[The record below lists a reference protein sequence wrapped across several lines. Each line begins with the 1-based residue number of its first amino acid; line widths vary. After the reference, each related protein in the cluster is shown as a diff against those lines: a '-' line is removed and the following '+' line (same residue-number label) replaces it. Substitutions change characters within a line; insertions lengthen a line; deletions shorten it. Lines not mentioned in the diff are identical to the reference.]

1 MRISETEHYSQETEG
16 IRITVFPEYLEE
28 SSEPND
34 SIFAF
39 CYTIIIENVSG
50 GEIQLLERHWK
61 IYSGG
66 THLAEVVGPGVLGEQ
81 PVIETD
87 QAFEYTSTTVIQDPS
102 GKMEGAYTFRTA
114 AGKFVEV
121 PIPSFELLY
130 PIIIH

>member
-1 MRISETEHYSQETEG
+1 M
-16 IRITVFPEYLEE
+16 
-28 SSEPND
+28 
-34 SIFAF
+34 
-39 CYTIIIENVSG
+39 
-50 GEIQLLERHWK
+50 
-61 IYSGG
+61 
-66 THLAEVVGPGVLGEQ
+66 LGEQ